1 MKLSFGLKAKP
12 RAKPQ
17 LFQGSD
23 DDEEE
28 TGPANKR
35 QRVEAS
41 PGLLHIWLLLPFQT
55 CSHPLANLHHEVGCS
70 VISEVPA
77 APSDPE
83 VHKVAEKLAEF
94 VAKNGRSFEG
104 VTKQRNPGNT
114 PFK

>member
-41 PGLLHIWLLLPFQT
+41 PGLLHIWLLLPFRPVATLWLT
-55 CSHPLANLHHEVGCS
+55 CTMRLGVQSSARSQPHP
-70 VISEVPA
+70 VIRRCIRW
-77 APSDPE
+77 
-83 VHKVAEKLAEF
+83 L
-94 VAKNGRSFEG
+94 RS
-104 VTKQRNPGNT
+104 
-114 PFK
+114 